1 MREWVDLYRRFWS
14 RSKNSQSRIIRF
26 KNFRLRLE
34 FLYLIIHSCSF
45 FKQYITTHIQ
55 VFCTIQGLS
64 PSTLFYQGGKG
75 VFRDAWWETQIMS
88 LMRDR
93 AQISRVRRE
102 WCVIYYF
109 HNAWRVIF
117 LWNLRDDW
125 YHSKLV
131 LVMTPTSCPFMS
143 FLDLWFPQIGYL
155 LM

>member
-1 MREWVDLYRRFWS
+1 MSWS
-14 RSKNSQSRIIRF
+14 ISKILKPF
-26 KNFRLRLE
+26 KKLAVAYYQVQKLSASPRV
-34 FLYLIIHSCSF
+34 LYLIIHSCSF

-75 VFRDAWWETQIMS
+75 VFRDAWWESQIIS

-155 LM
+155 FM